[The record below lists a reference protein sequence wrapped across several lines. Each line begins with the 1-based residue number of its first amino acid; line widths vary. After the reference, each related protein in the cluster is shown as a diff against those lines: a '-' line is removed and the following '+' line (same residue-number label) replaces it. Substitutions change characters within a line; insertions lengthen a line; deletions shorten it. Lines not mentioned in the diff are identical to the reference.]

1 MNIYDIARESGV
13 SISTVSRVM
22 NGHTNVSAEKR
33 NKVLSVLAKN
43 NYVSS
48 GIAKSLV
55 LRSTNTVGILTVDI
69 RHLHY
74 ANIAYTIEQ
83 EMSLRGYNVIL
94 CNTGEH
100 DEEKAKYIKV
110 LAEKQVDGMILVGS
124 ILSTPLIHDAIKRY
138 FPSKPVVMFNSN
150 FKLPNVYDICS
161 NESAGIKLA
170 IDHLVERGYSKI
182 VLVIDYRTWVAEDK
196 IERYKR
202 GLAEHGLPWS
212 KDSIIRV
219 SSGFE
224 NGQNAAQVLLQRGIA
239 FDSIIGC
246 DDVTAIGMVKEFA
259 AHGLRIPDDV
269 GIIGFNNS
277 VFSQVSSPP
286 LTVVDNKSSTVG
298 TSLARLLTD
307 VLQGRDVPHSTSVYP
322 ELVIRGS
329 V

>member
-22 NGHTNVSAEKR
+22 NGHTNVSDEKR
-33 NKVLSVLAKN
+33 NKVLSVLAKH

-55 LRSTNTVGILTVDI
+55 TRSTNTVGILTVDI

-74 ANIAYTIEQ
+74 ANIAYRIEQ

-100 DEEKAKYIKV
+100 EEEKAKYIKV

-124 ILSTPLIHDAIKRY
+124 IMSTPPIHDAIKRY
-138 FPSKPVVMFNSN
+138 FPKKPVVMFNSN

-161 NESAGIKLA
+161 NESTGIKLG

-182 VLVIDYRTWVAEDK
+182 VLVIDYRTWVAEEK

-202 GLAEHGLPWS
+202 SLAEHGLSWS
-212 KDSIIRV
+212 ADTIIRV

-224 NGQNAAQVLLQRGIA
+224 NGQNAAQVLLQRNIE

-246 DDVTAIGMVKEFA
+246 DDVTAIGMVKEFK
-259 AHGLRIPDDV
+259 AHGLSIPGDV

-277 VFSQVSSPP
+277 VFSKLSEPP
-286 LTVVDNKSSTVG
+286 LTVIDNKSSTIG
-298 TSLARLLTD
+298 TGLSRILID
-307 VLQGRDVPHSTSVYP
+307 ILQGRDVAHSTSILP
-322 ELVIRGS
+322 ELIIRES